1 MAGSLTSVPRKTW
14 QTLSSI
20 KTGVILLIMVV
31 IIAAAGTVILQR
43 PVTEADEMQR
53 AYSPQ
58 VLRTLDGLG
67 LTDIFHAWWFVTL
80 LVMVSLSIVAA
91 SIQRFPNSWRY
102 YSRPYKSPDESF
114 RKALATQAQIVIK
127 DEDSGLAAAEHVFQR
142 AGLKP
147 ERMVRESNF
156 SVFGERNRISE
167 LAVYIVHASLLLIF
181 LGGIVDALYG
191 WRGYVAIARGE
202 QSSQLE
208 LHNGTI
214 RTLPFAVR
222 CDAVGQDNYADGTP
236 KKWWSKLA
244 VLENGRVVMRKEIV
258 VNDPLVYHGVRFYQS
273 SFGNTGKV
281 DKIMFT
287 VSPANGPGETKE
299 IALAPDETL
308 TLDADTTVRI
318 VEFIPDYVVRD
329 GQVYTRSTQVGDP
342 AVHLAVESKKSEKTV
357 NVWIPPIPGF
367 EQNASSPYKFQ
378 ATDLQMV
385 HFTGLQV
392 SREPGQWA
400 VWAGVIVMGFGLGV
414 VFYLVHMRFWAVPVR
429 DAHGQ
434 LVLWVGGTANKNKDV
449 FEQRFR
455 KLVQDIG
462 SEVKVQSQSQ
472 SCAQAHATSL
482 AGD

>member
-1 MAGSLTSVPRKTW
+1 M
-14 QTLSSI
+14 
-20 KTGVILLIMVV
+20 
-31 IIAAAGTVILQR
+31 
-43 PVTEADEMQR
+43 
-53 AYSPQ
+53 
-58 VLRTLDGLG
+58 
-67 LTDIFHAWWFVTL
+67 
-80 LVMVSLSIVAA
+80 
-91 SIQRFPNSWRY
+91 
-102 YSRPYKSPDESF
+102 
-114 RKALATQAQIVIK
+114 
-127 DEDSGLAAAEHVFQR
+127 
-142 AGLKP
+142 
-147 ERMVRESNF
+147 
-156 SVFGERNRISE
+156 
-167 LAVYIVHASLLLIF
+167 
-181 LGGIVDALYG
+181 
-191 WRGYVAIARGE
+191 
-202 QSSQLE
+202 
-208 LHNGTI
+208 HNGTI